1 MRTLAA
7 LISLFAF
14 GGQAYPPPYPRA
26 GTKALID
33 NARAQVWD
41 VSWPKGQ
48 PSGLHRH
55 LYDMTGLYYW
65 PGDRIITA
73 VDKST
78 RNISTKA
85 GQIQWQLK
93 GITHIEEGTSDDP
106 LRAVMIELKGDGPS
120 HKVEKANGVPAFTGS
135 AMPLLDNE
143 RVTVWDYAKAASAS
157 AQPPDGYLRGLDRGT
172 RRPRGLPP
180 RRHRAHGGADR
191 RGDEGDHLRAEVA
204 RRLPERVGSSRAPPS
219 LDARPAQIAAHL
231 VQHHGGLSLRV
242 ALERDLRVDGRVEE
256 LGRASRKNLDLR
268 LPGDLREQLSRPRA

>member
-1 MRTLAA
+1 MLTGAIIILAMRLTAV
-7 LISLFAF
+7 LISLLLL
-14 GGQAYPPPYPRA
+14 GGQTYPPPYPRT

-65 PGDRIITA
+65 PGDRVITA

-120 HKVEKANGVPAFTGS
+120 GKVEKTAGVAAFTGNT
-135 AMPLLDNE
+135 MPLLDNE
-143 RVTVWDYAKAASAS
+143 RVTVWDYTKAASTRHATTRWTPSSSGPKDAPATPCSYRRERCTPTSRS
-157 AQPPDGYLRGLDRGT
+157 ARQ
-172 RRPRGLPP
+172 RR
-180 RRHRAHGGADR
+180 RR
-191 RGDEGDHLRAEVA
+191 
-204 RRLPERVGSSRAPPS
+204 SSS
-219 LDARPAQIAAHL
+219 
-231 VQHHGGLSLRV
+231 
-242 ALERDLRVDGRVEE
+242 
-256 LGRASRKNLDLR
+256 
-268 LPGDLREQLSRPRA
+268 